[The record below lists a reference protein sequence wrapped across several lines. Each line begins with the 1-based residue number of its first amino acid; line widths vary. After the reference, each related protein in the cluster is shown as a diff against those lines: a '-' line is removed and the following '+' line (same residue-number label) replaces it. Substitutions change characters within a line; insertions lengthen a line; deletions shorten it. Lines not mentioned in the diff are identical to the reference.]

1 MFYKV
6 RYVAKTVQGGRK
18 EMGTDDKGENK
29 NKNKS
34 KVKQERGFAQN
45 N

>member
-6 RYVAKTVQGGRK
+6 RYVVKIVQGGRK
-18 EMGTDDKGENK
+18 EMGIDDKGENK

-34 KVKQERGFAQN
+34 KVK
-45 N
+45 